1 MDNIVSVLLGGALV
15 AAVLTFL
22 QFLITRRDAKAE
34 KDSKILKAIEALT
47 EKITGLE
54 KRMDREAA
62 DEARRNILLFDDELR
77 RGDQHS
83 EESFRQ
89 ILADCDD
96 YTKYCIANRET
107 YKNNRA
113 ESAIE
118 NIRNTYQ
125 IVKHEDRFI

>member
-47 EKITGLE
+47 DKITGLE

-89 ILADCDD
+89 ILTDCDD
-96 YTKYCIANRET
+96 YTKYCIANKET

-118 NIRNTYQ
+118 NIRTTYQ

>member
-1 MDNIVSVLLGGALV
+1 MDNVVSVLLGGALV

-47 EKITGLE
+47 DKITGLE

>member
-54 KRMDREAA
+54 KRMDKNSA

-77 RGDQHS
+77 RGDAHS
-83 EESFRQ
+83 EESFNQ
-89 ILADCDD
+89 ILEDCN
-96 YTKYCIANRET
+96 YYMKFCRLHPEYE
-107 YKNNRA
+107 NNKA
-113 ESAIE
+113 AAAIS
-118 NIRNTYQ
+118 NIQHVYQ
-125 IVKHEDRFI
+125 QVKMEDRFI

>member
-96 YTKYCIANRET
+96 YTKYCIANKET

-118 NIRNTYQ
+118 NIRTTYQ